1 MCLAAHLGMS
11 PDGFPHWTQ
20 VVFKLEKW
28 EHLSMLTWVSR
39 KVRKLAIIIS
49 FSLMR
54 CLLSLPKVISCPRK
68 SIIWPDLGV
77 ILMELEE
84 NSNLRG
90 GGREGEGD
98 VSLLQFKAMS
108 EDTMD
113 PSILSHRFDTVELV
127 IYWPRACKKKSY
139 TLSVWQVCVTC
150 LSFRKKWGFNSRHS
164 SAPMIPPHKR
174 AWPAVKHYMC
184 QGNLLEL
191 VSSTALK
198 SREFNRLSFCSI

>member
-1 MCLAAHLGMS
+1 
-11 PDGFPHWTQ
+11 
-20 VVFKLEKW
+20 
-28 EHLSMLTWVSR
+28 MLTWVSR

-108 EDTMD
+108 EDTTIPASCHID
-113 PSILSHRFDTVELV
+113 SI
-127 IYWPRACKKKSY
+127 
-139 TLSVWQVCVTC
+139 Q
-150 LSFRKKWGFNSRHS
+150 
-164 SAPMIPPHKR
+164 
-174 AWPAVKHYMC
+174 
-184 QGNLLEL
+184 
-191 VSSTALK
+191 
-198 SREFNRLSFCSI
+198 